1 MHGFPCHRG
10 VKRVEYAVPG
20 ARHRLGVMVRKAISD
35 VEQESSLRTRRLAG
49 KILTGLSGKV

>member
-20 ARHRLGVMVRKAISD
+20 ARHRYSVMVRKVSSD
-35 VEQESSLRTRRLAG
+35 VEQESSLTTEGIAG
-49 KILTGLSGKV
+49 EILTGLSGKV